1 MGFSR
6 QDVCWCVG
14 VLVWVLVCVSV
25 GVLLCIDVCALET
38 QPAEGDPPTNHAD
51 PASPGTEVGRW

>member
-1 MGFSR
+1 MSSCVRGWGIR
-6 QDVCWCVG
+6 QMT
-14 VLVWVLVCVSV
+14 
-25 GVLLCIDVCALET
+25 ALET